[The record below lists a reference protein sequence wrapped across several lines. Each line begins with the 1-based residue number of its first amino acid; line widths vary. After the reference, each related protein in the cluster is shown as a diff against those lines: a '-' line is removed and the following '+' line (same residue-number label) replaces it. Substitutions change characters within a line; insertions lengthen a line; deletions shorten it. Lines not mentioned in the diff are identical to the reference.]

1 MRERNSQ
8 GEGDA
13 INESTT
19 NPRKIKEYQ
28 AHITIGYKQPPV
40 QEVTIKAR
48 SFAEA
53 TTKALELGRNY
64 IQADILNS
72 FGDMG
77 EQIVEELNK
86 GNVKKASEIYRNH
99 GIQHDDFD
107 IDGIVIT
114 RKDIMETK
122 VLAEDEVAKK
132 MHTDIENF
140 LQTNTQ
146 EEE

>member
-8 GEGDA
+8 GEGGA
-13 INESTT
+13 MNESTI

-28 AHITIGYKQPPV
+28 AHITIGYKMPPV
-40 QEVTIKAR
+40 QEITIKAR

-53 TTKALELGRNY
+53 TTKALELGRNF

-77 EQIVEELNK
+77 
-86 GNVKKASEIYRNH
+86 VKIAQLIKEGKFKEAERVFEKH

-107 IDGIVIT
+107 IDGLVIT
-114 RKDIMETK
+114 RKDIMQTK

-132 MHTDIENF
+132 MHNDIETF
-140 LQTNTQ
+140 LQDIET

>member
-8 GEGDA
+8 GEGGA

-53 TTKALELGRNY
+53 TSKALELGRQF
-64 IQADILNS
+64 IQADVLNS

>member
-8 GEGDA
+8 GESGA
-13 INESTT
+13 INEGTT

-53 TTKALELGRNY
+53 TSKALELGRQF
-64 IQADILNS
+64 IQADVLNS